1 MRVIYSDCEFTCPLG
16 RVLSTREIYLFV
28 IFISIFIFAFVVF
41 YIIGIVIGQPFQ
53 NIPGMLS
60 TYICL

>member
-1 MRVIYSDCEFTCPLG
+1 MSSRKSTFYSRNLFIY
-16 RVLSTREIYLFV
+16 V